1 MMEQNRT
8 HETRIASYGTRSGRG
23 RFYAERGC
31 PMRGDFQRDRDR
43 IIHSAAFRRLQY
55 KTQVFVYHEGDH
67 FRTRLTHSLEV
78 SQIARA
84 LARALGGDEDLA
96 EAIAL
101 AHDLGHSPFGHAGE
115 AALQSMMAPWGGFD
129 HNEQTFRVLTFLE
142 SRYADF
148 DGLNLSWETLEGIV
162 KHNGPL
168 CGSLSRQKL
177 PVPDSI
183 AYWSHQCQNLE
194 LEQFSSLE
202 AQIAAIADD
211 IAYHSHDLDD
221 GIRSGLIGLDDLR
234 DLPVIGDFIA
244 EIEHTHPGIGVSS
257 LTHELARRVITGMVA
272 DVIAESTKRLCDKKT
287 PTDIRCAQAPVV
299 AFSDVFQDAEKAL
312 RRFLFRELYRHP
324 AVNQMMTRVKT
335 VVKRLFSHYAEHRSS
350 LPRGWCEVRDLSCVF
365 DESGGNGLERQHAR
379 RVADYIAGMTDR
391 YAFAQYRKIFN
402 EDLEIK

>member
-1 MMEQNRT
+1 MIKQKRT
-8 HETRIASYGTRSGRG
+8 HETQIAPYGTRPGRG

-115 AALQSMMAPWGGFD
+115 TALQAVMAPWGGFD

-168 CGSLSRQKL
+168 CGPLAHPTP
-177 PVPDSI
+177 PVPESI
-183 AYWSHQCQNLE
+183 AYWSRQCQNLE

-221 GIRSGLIGLDDLR
+221 GIRSGLIRIDDLR
-234 DLPVIGDFIA
+234 DLPVIGGFIA
-244 EIEHTHPGIGVSS
+244 EIEHTYPGIGASS
-257 LTHELARRVITGMVA
+257 LTHELVRCVITGMVA
-272 DVIAESTKRLCDKKT
+272 DVIVESTKRLHDKKT

-299 AFSDVFQDAEKAL
+299 AFSDSFQDAEKAL
-312 RRFLFRELYRHP
+312 RRFLFRKLYRHP
-324 AVNQMMTRVKT
+324 VVNQMMARVKT
-335 VVKRLFSHYAEHRSS
+335 VVKRLFNHYAEHRSS
-350 LPRGWCEVRDLSCVF
+350 LPQGWCEARDPVSG
-365 DESGGNGLERQHAR
+365 ESEGNESDHQHAR

-391 YAFAQYRKIFN
+391 YAFAKYRKFFN

>member
-1 MMEQNRT
+1 MEHNRIHDT
-8 HETRIASYGTRSGRG
+8 QIALYGTRSGRG

-115 AALQSMMAPWGGFD
+115 TALQSVMTPWGGFD

-142 SRYADF
+142 NRYADF

-168 CGSLSRQKL
+168 CGPLAPQKS
-177 PVPDSI
+177 PVPESI
-183 AYWSHQCQNLE
+183 AYWSRQCQSLE
-194 LEQFSSLE
+194 LDQFSSLE

-221 GIRSGLIGLDDLR
+221 GIRSGLIGIDDLR
-234 DLPVIGDFIA
+234 DLPVIGGFIT
-244 EIEHTHPGIGVSS
+244 EIEHSYPRIGASS
-257 LTHELARRVITGMVA
+257 LTHELVRRVITGMVA
-272 DVIAESTKRLCDKKT
+272 DVIAESTKRLRDKKT
-287 PTDIRCAQAPVV
+287 SADIRCAQAPVV
-299 AFSDVFQDAEKAL
+299 AFSDSFQDAEKAL
-312 RRFLFRELYRHP
+312 RQFLFRELYRHP
-324 AVNQMMTRVKT
+324 AVNQMMARVKI
-335 VVKRLFSHYAEHRSS
+335 VVKRLFNHYAEHRQS
-350 LPRGWCEVRDLSCVF
+350 LPQGWCEARDPVSGEAG
-365 DESGGNGLERQHAR
+365 DNESDRQHAR